1 MVNGGSQSARR
12 GLRNWNAAAGR
23 YPADVFNINNA
34 ARNLLEIIA
43 NDARNDA
50 GDYQIR
56 IYTIGMGEL
65 VRYML
70 GTMPEKPEDILTR
83 IANDARSPDFNKNQ
97 LEGKYY
103 YARLSGFL
111 DRAELNAMTEE
122 VERLEDAGV
131 MIDRI
136 TDLTPLDRI
145 DVGFE
150 EVFAV
155 AQRRAERKVAAPIK
169 SALVANRPVQF
180 GFARMFQMLND
191 NPRIQIRIF
200 GNLEE
205 AQQWLHSSRR

>member
-1 MVNGGSQSARR
+1 MLSEASAM
-12 GLRNWNAAAGR
+12 
-23 YPADVFNINNA
+23 PF
-34 ARNLLEIIA
+34 EIR
-43 NDARNDA
+43 D
-50 GDYQIR
+50 
-56 IYTIGMGEL
+56 
-65 VRYML
+65 
-70 GTMPEKPEDILTR
+70 
-83 IANDARSPDFNKNQ
+83 
-97 LEGKYY
+97 EGKYH

-111 DRAELNAMTEE
+111 DRAELDAMTSE

-131 MIDRI
+131 LIDRI
-136 TDLTPLDRI
+136 TDLTSLDRI

-155 AQRRAERKVAAPIK
+155 AQRRAERKVSAPIR

>member
-1 MVNGGSQSARR
+1 M
-12 GLRNWNAAAGR
+12 
-23 YPADVFNINNA
+23 PF
-34 ARNLLEIIA
+34 EIR
-43 NDARNDA
+43 D
-50 GDYQIR
+50 
-56 IYTIGMGEL
+56 
-65 VRYML
+65 
-70 GTMPEKPEDILTR
+70 
-83 IANDARSPDFNKNQ
+83 
-97 LEGKYY
+97 EGKYY

-111 DRAELNAMTEE
+111 DRAELNAMTQE

-131 MIDRI
+131 LI
-136 TDLTPLDRI
+136 DRI

-169 SALVANRPVQF
+169 SALVANRPLQF